1 VIERVLSICHNK
13 IKSSTKSFVKNVPED
28 LPAICTEPYGLEQIL
43 LNFLINATQAV
54 HKEDSCIKLIV
65 SVVDGRQDQ
74 LCIEVSD
81 NGCGMDEAT
90 QLKIFDPFF
99 TTKSHMDGTGLGL
112 YICHSMAERLN
123 GRIELESEPGT
134 GSTFK
139 LILPIEN
146 KN

>member
-1 VIERVLSICHNK
+1 
-13 IKSSTKSFVKNVPED
+13 
-28 LPAICTEPYGLEQIL
+28 
-43 LNFLINATQAV
+43 
-54 HKEDSCIKLIV
+54 
-65 SVVDGRQDQ
+65 VVDGRQDQ